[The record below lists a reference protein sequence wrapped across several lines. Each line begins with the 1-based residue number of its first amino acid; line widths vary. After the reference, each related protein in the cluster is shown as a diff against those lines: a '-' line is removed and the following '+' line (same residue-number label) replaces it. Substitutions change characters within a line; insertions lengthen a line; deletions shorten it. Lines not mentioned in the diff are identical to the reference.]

1 MNDLL
6 IDSSSWIDY
15 FRNVTNPQTE
25 ILHESLLIGRTIY
38 ICPPVW
44 QEVLQGV
51 KLPNELTDVKD
62 KFSYLDR
69 LTTDPYLMADKAAGI
84 YRILRQQGV
93 TIRKPNDCLI
103 AAYAL
108 QFDLQVVHNDVDFD
122 HIAANLPVGSG
133 VLRIYHP

>member
-6 IDSSSWIDY
+6 IDSSVWIDY
-15 FRNVTNPQTE
+15 FRNVINPQTE
-25 ILHESLLIGRTIY
+25 VLHESLLIGRTIY

-51 KLPNELTDVKD
+51 KWPNELRAVSD

-69 LTTDPYLMADKAAGI
+69 LIADPYLMADKAAKI
-84 YRILRQQGV
+84 YRSLRQRGV

-103 AAYAL
+103 AAFAI
-108 QFDLQVVHNDVDFD
+108 QFDLQVVHNDIDFD
-122 HIAANLPVGSG
+122 HIAANLPVETGI
-133 VLRIYHP
+133 LRTFQP